1 MESTRIEKLMDTW
14 FEGNTTLEQEAILR
28 EYFTGSDV
36 APHLQMYV
44 PMFEGFVQAKEE
56 VSHREVK
63 LPQQRFTIRPM
74 WYSIAAMV
82 VVALT
87 VGSVLFSGSGLSQ
100 EEEDALAALQ
110 QTREAMYLLSSSL
123 NKGTENV
130 KLLDEFAKGTSSINY
145 INEFTETKN
154 RILK

>member
-1 MESTRIEKLMDTW
+1 MDTW

-28 EYFTGSDV
+28 EYFTGGDV

-56 VSHREVK
+56 VSQREVT
-63 LPQQRFTIRPM
+63 LPKEGFSIKPM
-74 WYSIAAMV
+74 WYSVAAMI

-87 VGSVLFSGSGLSQ
+87 VGSILFSGSGLSREEQ
-100 EEEDALAALQ
+100 EALAAYNEAK
-110 QTREAMYLLSSSL
+110 EAMYLLSASL
-123 NKGTENV
+123 NKGTDNV
-130 KLLDEFAKGTSSINY
+130 KILDEFSKGTSSINY
-145 INEFTETKN
+145 INQFTETKN

>member
-1 MESTRIEKLMDTW
+1 MESTRIEQLMDTW

-28 EYFTGSDV
+28 QYFTGGEV
-36 APHLQMYV
+36 APHLEMYV

-56 VSHREVK
+56 VSEIEVT
-63 LPQQRFTIRPM
+63 LPQQKFTIRPL

-87 VGSVLFSGSGLSQ
+87 VGSILFSGSGLTQ
-100 EEEDALAALQ
+100 EEEEALAALEE
-110 QTREAMYLLSSSL
+110 TREAMYLLSASL

-130 KLLDEFAKGTSSINY
+130 KLLDQFAKGTSSINY
-145 INEFTETKN
+145 INEFTESKN
-154 RILK
+154 KILK